1 MKAPITSVMRTFDP
15 VTGMQSEADQWC
27 LSLIQSWSLGPVITL
42 VVNVM
47 DELISNALQHG
58 KGQVR
63 VDLQLRGERVWIGV
77 RDEGPGPM
85 RSDDGT
91 FPPLGHANG
100 LGRVAKAPHFW
111 GVKRHDGHG
120 STVWSELDITN

>member
-1 MKAPITSVMRTFDP
+1 MRTFDP

-27 LSLIQSWSLGPVITL
+27 LPLIQSWSLGPVITL

-58 KGQVR
+58 QGQVR

-91 FPPLGHANG
+91 FPPLGHAHG
-100 LGRVAKAPHFW
+100 LGRVAKASHFW

>member
-1 MKAPITSVMRTFDP
+1 MKTFDP
-15 VTGMQSEADQWC
+15 VTEVQRKADHWC
-27 LSLIQSWSLGPVITL
+27 LSLVRSWSLGPVITQ

-63 VDLQLRGERVWIGV
+63 VDLQLRGERVWIAV
-77 RDEGPGPM
+77 RDEGPGPL
-85 RSDDGT
+85 RREGGT
-91 FPPLGHANG
+91 FPPSSDAHG
-100 LGRVAKAPHFW
+100 LGRVARASHVW

-120 STVWSELDITN
+120 ATVWSELDIIIN

>member
-1 MKAPITSVMRTFDP
+1 MKTFDP
-15 VTGMQSEADQWC
+15 VTEVQRKADHWC
-27 LSLIQSWSLGPVITL
+27 LSLVQSWSLGPVITQ

-77 RDEGPGPM
+77 RDEGPGPTAPE
-85 RSDDGT
+85 GGHA
-91 FPPLGHANG
+91 PPL
-100 LGRVAKAPHFW
+100 
-111 GVKRHDGHG
+111 
-120 STVWSELDITN
+120 